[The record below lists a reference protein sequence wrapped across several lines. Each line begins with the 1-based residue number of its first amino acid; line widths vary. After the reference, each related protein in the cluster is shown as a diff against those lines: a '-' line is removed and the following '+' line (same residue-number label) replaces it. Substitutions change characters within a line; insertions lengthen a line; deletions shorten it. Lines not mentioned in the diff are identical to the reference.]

1 MKHGDVSALREP
13 CNPVILYITAGLMLK
28 DRSWMSRAWREI
40 LKLVSNPSTTLSNN
54 FFPCLLRQWLMWFVQ
69 KNKSVT
75 TGGCL
80 GKITSRT
87 LRPVGTHCIVKPQM
101 WIGMWFWSSWKRY
114 ILSARAILQKTLAL
128 CEEGNSC
135 YSYPYVLSH
144 WICTRSI
151 CKRGDERPFWV
162 PILYMA
168 SRIGI
173 SIHLFLLVLHYEAK
187 EQIFQEH
194 ETQPKKQV
202 EWSEPAWRSWFQRC
216 LSDTSFVCFS
226 IRLCMY
232 IVQYMKWSFKRTH
245 G

>member
-1 MKHGDVSALREP
+1 MINVVCSKKQECHYGRLPWQDNISDPSPCWYTLHWEASDVDWH
-13 CNPVILYITAGLMLK
+13 VILKFLK
-28 DRSWMSRAWREI
+28 T
-40 LKLVSNPSTTLSNN
+40 VH
-54 FFPCLLRQWLMWFVQ
+54 
-69 KNKSVT
+69 
-75 TGGCL
+75 
-80 GKITSRT
+80 
-87 LRPVGTHCIVKPQM
+87 PVGPGDFAEDFGPLWGRQQLLQ
-101 WIGMWFWSSWKRY
+101 
-114 ILSARAILQKTLAL
+114 LSL
-128 CEEGNSC
+128 C
-135 YSYPYVLSH
+135 LSH

>member
-1 MKHGDVSALREP
+1 
-13 CNPVILYITAGLMLK
+13 MLK

-40 LKLVSNPSTTLSNN
+40 LELVSNPSTTLSHN
-54 FFPCLLRQWLMWFVQ
+54 FFPCLLGLWLMWFVQ
-69 KNKSVT
+69 KNKGVT
-75 TGGCL
+75 RGGCL
-80 GKITSRT
+80 DKITSRT
-87 LRPVGTHCIVKPQM
+87 LRPVGAHCIGKPQM

-114 ILSARAILQKTLAL
+114 ILSKGQRDFAEDFGPLWGRQQLLQPSL
-128 CEEGNSC
+128 C
-135 YSYPYVLSH
+135 LSH

-194 ETQPKKQV
+194 WTTKEAGWMIWACLKVVVPKVSFGHKLRLFFH
-202 EWSEPAWRSWFQRC
+202 PAIYVHCTVHEMIIQE
-216 LSDTSFVCFS
+216 DA
-226 IRLCMY
+226 RLREF
-232 IVQYMKWSFKRTH
+232 W
-245 G
+245 